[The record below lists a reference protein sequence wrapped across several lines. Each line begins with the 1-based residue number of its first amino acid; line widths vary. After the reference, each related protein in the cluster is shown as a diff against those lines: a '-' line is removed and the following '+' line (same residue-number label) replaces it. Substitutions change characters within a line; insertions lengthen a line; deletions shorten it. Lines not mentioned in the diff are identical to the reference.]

1 MKGIIGVGKL
11 LLLMVVLIAVY
22 VLCLY
27 TAYLI
32 PDAMISGRV
41 NHEIKVLNDLES
53 GKIRNIYPKLGL
65 GPRTQLDLFT
75 DRVMLQQTIQKA
87 DSVLA
92 KAMIP
97 NYARYWHGYQIIL
110 RPLMLFTSRRGICLL
125 FGALI
130 AALAW
135 VAVSTV
141 GKGIGADGAL
151 VFAFSLAMSYCWS
164 APLSMQYMN
173 VYILSFLG
181 IFLCRF
187 VKSTAVLFTVLG
199 SLVNFFDFLT
209 FPLLTLLFPL
219 TFLLLLQIQRED
231 YSLKSGVSFWA
242 EATFCWGCGYGLT
255 WVAKWSIGS
264 LVLGQSVLRSALN
277 ASIFRI
283 AGNAAYPVSH
293 YKAIQRNLRAL
304 LLNIAPEGWLIAFV
318 ICVLY
323 LEHRNLVPNNW
334 YGEFLARLKAR
345 KDKIMPLFLTAM
357 IPYIWY
363 FILANHSQIHYWF
376 TFRNQAGTIFALGG
390 AALILCDDL
399 GGSRLKEHVK
409 VHWKGMSALRKTL
422 SLIVIAFLLWC

>member
-53 GKIRNIYPKLGL
+53 GEIRNIYPKLGL

-75 DRVMLQQTIQKA
+75 DRVMLQQTVQKA

-110 RPLMLFTSRRGICLL
+110 RPLMLFMSRRGICLL

-173 VYILSFLG
+173 VYI
-181 IFLCRF
+181 R
-187 VKSTAVLFTVLG
+187 K
-199 SLVNFFDFLT
+199 
-209 FPLLTLLFPL
+209 
-219 TFLLLLQIQRED
+219 LQ
-231 YSLKSGVSFWA
+231 
-242 EATFCWGCGYGLT
+242 
-255 WVAKWSIGS
+255 
-264 LVLGQSVLRSALN
+264 
-277 ASIFRI
+277 
-283 AGNAAYPVSH
+283 
-293 YKAIQRNLRAL
+293 
-304 LLNIAPEGWLIAFV
+304 
-318 ICVLY
+318 
-323 LEHRNLVPNNW
+323 
-334 YGEFLARLKAR
+334 
-345 KDKIMPLFLTAM
+345 
-357 IPYIWY
+357 
-363 FILANHSQIHYWF
+363 
-376 TFRNQAGTIFALGG
+376 
-390 AALILCDDL
+390 
-399 GGSRLKEHVK
+399 
-409 VHWKGMSALRKTL
+409 
-422 SLIVIAFLLWC
+422 